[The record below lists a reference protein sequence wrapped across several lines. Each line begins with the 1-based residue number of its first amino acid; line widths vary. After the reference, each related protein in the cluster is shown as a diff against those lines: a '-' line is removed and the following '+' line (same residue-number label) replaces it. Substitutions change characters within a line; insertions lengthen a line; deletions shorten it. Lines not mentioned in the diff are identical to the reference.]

1 MYRNILP
8 FLWELCGDLQGYFFR
23 SHLQRAAAKLRIELP
38 ETHEIDRYINDKDE
52 IVRLNAFAVLCYR
65 AVDLIDVGNEMD
77 PFFQIKHFLWL
88 NANASTIFMRG
99 GIMKYFRIL
108 CSNILKVISI
118 KAADVQSISEFM
130 EWLHEYFLDCF
141 EIGSSY
147 QRKIFALNLYRIL
160 LSFTNGN
167 SHESCAHHREC
178 LRYIT
183 AIDKHLKTT
192 NSWKFTDKESL
203 FLLLR
208 LVLDSA
214 LDIRQLATALILE
227 YFEKDVLSAME
238 KRVRN
243 VL

>member
-1 MYRNILP
+1 MHRNVLP

-38 ETHEIDRYINDKDE
+38 KMDKIDHYINDKEE

-65 AVDLIDVGNEMD
+65 AVNLIDIENDMD
-77 PFFQIKHFLWL
+77 PFFQIKRFLWF
-88 NANASTIFMRG
+88 NANAATIFMRE
-99 GIMKYFRIL
+99 GIIKYFRIL

-118 KAADVQSISEFM
+118 KAADVQSISKFM
-130 EWLHEYFLDCF
+130 KWLYEYFLDCF
-141 EIGSSY
+141 EIGSCY
-147 QRKIFALNLYRIL
+147 QRKILALNLYRIL

-167 SHESCAHHREC
+167 SHESCTHHGEC
-178 LRYIT
+178 LRYVT
-183 AIDKHLKTT
+183 AIDKYLKTT
-192 NSWKFTDKESL
+192 NSWKFTDKDNL

-214 LDIRQLATALILE
+214 LDIRQLATGLILE
-227 YFEKDVLSAME
+227 YFEKDVLSATE

-243 VL
+243 LS